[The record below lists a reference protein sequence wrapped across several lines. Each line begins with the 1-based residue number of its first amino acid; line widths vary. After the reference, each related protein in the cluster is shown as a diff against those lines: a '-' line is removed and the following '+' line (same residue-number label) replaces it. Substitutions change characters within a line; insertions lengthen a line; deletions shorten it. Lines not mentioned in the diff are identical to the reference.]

1 MKNLL
6 HTFFAVILLQ
16 SCASTP
22 YLKTNA
28 VDTFD
33 LSPNTEF
40 RLSFDSDFLPAKV
53 DPIAADLIKRAV
65 ANNLESKGHTMT
77 EDAPILVKLTISNEE
92 KIQNDTNFYSYP
104 YYYRYPYP
112 YDYDRIRLIDEYYLR
127 VSIFDSENDQTLWTG
142 LTRWRQNSKFEP
154 SNDISAQNLV
164 DLILDSI

>member
-1 MKNLL
+1 
-6 HTFFAVILLQ
+6 
-16 SCASTP
+16 
-22 YLKTNA
+22 
-28 VDTFD
+28 
-33 LSPNTEF
+33 
-40 RLSFDSDFLPAKV
+40 
-53 DPIAADLIKRAV
+53 
-65 ANNLESKGHTMT
+65 MT

-112 YDYDRIRLIDEYYLR
+112 YDYERIRLIDEYYLR
-127 VSIFDSENDQTLWTG
+127 VSNFDSENDQTLWTG